1 MGDFNSETSEN
12 AIIKFCKVYRLK
24 NLVKGATCYK
34 NPEKPSCTDLILT
47 NRPRGFHRCHII
59 ETGLSDFHK
68 MTVTVMT
75 MYFQKQGPTV
85 IHYRDYKSFNT
96 QSFRQDVFAN
106 LHEENVN
113 INQLEKF
120 LNVLKK
126 VFDIHVPIKNR
137 YIRENQRPF
146 MNKTLQKA
154 VMTHSRL
161 RNKFLK
167 NKTQSRETAYKKQRN
182 YCLSLQRKKEF
193 ENLNT
198 KNITDN
204 KMFGKL

>member
-1 MGDFNSETSEN
+1 M
-12 AIIKFCKVYRLK
+12 IV
-24 NLVKGATCYK
+24 
-34 NPEKPSCTDLILT
+34 T

-120 LNVLKK
+120 LNVFKK
-126 VFDIHVPIKNR
+126 VLDIHAPIKRR
-137 YIRENQRPF
+137 YITANQRPF

-154 VMTHSRL
+154 KITRSRL

-167 NKTQSRETAYKKQRN
+167 NKTQSNEIAYKKQRN
-182 YCLSLQRKKEF
+182 YCVSLFRKEKKVS
-193 ENLNT
+193 L
-198 KNITDN
+198 KN
-204 KMFGKL
+204 